1 MKELIVDALKIIAPL
16 AVALIVFTQALN
28 IAPSQVAVYFRE
40 QTALMLRALLAML
53 VLVPAAALALILLLG
68 PPPGLAIALA
78 ILVSCPPAPLMLKA
92 AVKKGGGSAAFMASL
107 HLMFAVL
114 AFVTVPAV
122 LYLMSIP
129 LGFNAD
135 IDLAAMA
142 WILARTILLPVGLGL
157 VVRSLFPAFADEAGP
172 VLGLA
177 GTIGL
182 LLVVVA
188 ALAALYPVLLNTD
201 VRSYL
206 VIAAVSVA
214 ALAIGHFLGPSDPG
228 EKTAL
233 AVECGVRHP
242 VLALAIAGANF
253 SPQNALPILVP
264 CIVTFIVIAMI
275 YMSRRGKARG
285 TTD

>member
-1 MKELIVDALKIIAPL
+1 
-16 AVALIVFTQALN
+16 LN

-40 QTALMLRALLAML
+40 QTALMLRSLLAML

-135 IDLAAMA
+135 IDLGAMA

-157 VVRSLFPAFADEAGP
+157 GLAVRSLFPAFADKAGP

-214 ALAIGHFLGPSDPG
+214 ALAIGHLLGPSDPG

-253 SPQNALPILVP
+253 SPQKALPILVP
-264 CIVTFIVIAMI
+264 CIVTFIAIAMI
-275 YMSRRGKARG
+275 YMSLRGKARG
-285 TTD
+285 SAGAQAVS